1 MSDTKSMTYTELAEA
16 LGIGGDS
23 ARNLVRRKRWQRRP
37 GNDGLARIEVPLEY
51 VAEHKPSEPPASL
64 ATDAPAEPPAS
75 VPASPQF
82 DGGIIQTLNRHIER
96 LEKEVENLKDERDGE
111 RARAAQIDVLNAILA
126 AERRHQ
132 DELRQSAESLR
143 QDRDRWAVQ
152 AHNLANRP
160 APPTPPQSRS
170 WWPFRRAG

>member
-1 MSDTKSMTYTELAEA
+1 MTYTELAEA

-51 VAEHKPSEPPASL
+51 VAEHKPSEPPTSP
-64 ATDAPAEPPAS
+64 ATDIPTEPPAS
-75 VPASPQF
+75 VPASPPA
-82 DGGIIQTLNRHIER
+82 DGGIVQTLNRHIER
-96 LEKEVENLKDERDGE
+96 LEKDVEILKAERDGE

-132 DELRQSAESLR
+132 DELRQNADNLR

-152 AHNLANRP
+152 AHNLAHRP
-160 APPTPPQSRS
+160 APPAPPEPRG